1 MSIVSRF
8 SIVTEAGGC
17 VSSGGFGRGVTGA
30 GVTRGDGSGFGRGV
44 GSGFGLGVGSG
55 FGFGVGSGFGFGV
68 GSGVGFGLGFGVASG
83 SGTGTGRGLGFGLGV
98 ASGGGVVGTVRISS
112 RAFRKLRR
120 FSASSAVPDCC
131 ARTPAPAIKT
141 TTRSNFKGRGTAR
154 MLIQSH
160 RAEKREVRTMLGKRF
175 GAVMLAS

>member
-1 MSIVSRF
+1 MSVVSCF

-30 GVTRGDGSGFGRGV
+30 GVACGV
-44 GSGFGLGVGSG
+44 GSGFGRGVGSG

-68 GSGVGFGLGFGVASG
+68 GSGVGFGFGFGVG
-83 SGTGTGRGLGFGLGV
+83 SGAGAGAGRGFGFGLGV

-120 FSASSAVPDCC
+120 FSASSPVPDCC
-131 ARTPAPAIKT
+131 ARTAAPAIKT
-141 TTRSNFKGRGTAR
+141 TTRSNFKWRGTAR
-154 MLIQSH
+154 MLIQSN
-160 RAEKREVRTMLGKRF
+160 RREKREVRAVLGNRVCA
-175 GAVMLAS
+175 GMLAP